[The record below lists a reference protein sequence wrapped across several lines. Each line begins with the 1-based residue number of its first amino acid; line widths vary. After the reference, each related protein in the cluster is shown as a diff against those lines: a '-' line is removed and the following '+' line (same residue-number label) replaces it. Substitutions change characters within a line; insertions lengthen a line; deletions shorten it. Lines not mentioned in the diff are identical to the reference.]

1 MLYLF
6 ILFENKHF
14 AEVTNLVI
22 NFIYHKSTT
31 HSCTPIFY
39 SYISVCMQW
48 GGEYILNRKC
58 ISQHELKQYYESLF
72 PFCWKSFAK
81 KRQWVL
87 RGVVKKNFGSW
98 SNSRRVFNC
107 IWLCEI
113 CKTIVDIRNSNIF
126 YKWPKNLYLFVF
138 YFFLVSLHF
147 KYPFYNLNQNS
158 MRIQVLL
165 SNTS

>member
-72 PFCWKSFAK
+72 PFCWRSFVMSSERCCNEK
-81 KRQWVL
+81 LWELVEFQ
-87 RGVVKKNFGSW
+87 
-98 SNSRRVFNC
+98 
-107 IWLCEI
+107 
-113 CKTIVDIRNSNIF
+113 TIVQ
-126 YKWPKNLYLFVF
+126 LYLIIWKMYNNWWYTKFPGKSI
-138 YFFLVSLHF
+138 LNIHF
-147 KYPFYNLNQNS
+147 IIWINIS
-158 MRIQVLL
+158 WE
-165 SNTS
+165 